1 VDINQLDTKNL
12 PLEPGVYI
20 FKGENDESLYIGKA
34 KNLRNRVKS
43 YFSKSKDKRLNV
55 SFLMLEAADLDFI
68 TTQNEEEA
76 LLLENKLIKLR
87 QPKYNVLL
95 KDDKNYSSIRVELN
109 EEYPRISIVRK
120 CSDKDS
126 IYLGPFKS
134 SESVRK
140 TKRFFQK
147 TFGLRD
153 CSNNKFNMHK
163 SRACLY
169 KDIGMCLGPCDDNGI
184 KSEYDINV
192 EKINSIF
199 KGKIGELK
207 KNIEK
212 KMNELAEKE
221 MFEQASFLRDE
232 LEIFNNNNY
241 FDAVSAENL
250 KNTDI
255 IGIHSVGNSIQ
266 IAILFFRGGFIIDK
280 ADLFFHSK
288 TKNIKLESYEIIKQF
303 YSMRSSV
310 PKKIFL
316 PSNFDFQKE
325 LLSDLTNL
333 GIKELKIDVI
343 QKGKKLKL
351 VELAEK
357 NAKMQFEVNF
367 DEDQQL
373 GKNLKNLKEALGLKQ
388 LPQRIECFDISNTQ
402 GTNAVA
408 SMVTFKNCKPDKA
421 SYRKFNIKTNGPDDY
436 GMMKEAINRRI
447 NRIGQNG
454 WERPDLILL
463 DGGKG
468 HLNKIKK
475 LIPENIGLA
484 SIAKPRKSEKI
495 DKIYLPNIKSA
506 INFDGLN
513 DELNILINLRNEA
526 HRFAINFHK
535 SKRGKEMINSSIFTS
550 LKINKQ
556 TINKLIRKFR
566 DINGIASATDSEL
579 KELGINKNIIQKI
592 LLNLRRNQ

>member
-1 VDINQLDTKNL
+1 MDINQLDTKNL

-20 FKGENDESLYIGKA
+20 FKSANDESLYIGKA
-34 KNLRNRVKS
+34 KNLRSRVRS

-55 SFLMLEAADLDFI
+55 SFLMLEAVDLDFI
-68 TTQNEEEA
+68 TTRNEEEA

-134 SESVRK
+134 SDSVRK

-153 CSNNKFNMHK
+153 CTNIKFNMHR

-184 KSEYDINV
+184 KQEYDENV
-192 EKINSIF
+192 EKINNIF

-255 IGIHSVGNSIQ
+255 IGIHTASNLIQ

-280 ADLFFHSK
+280 ADLFFYSK
-288 TKNIKLESYEIIKQF
+288 TRNIKLESYEIIKQF
-303 YSMRSSV
+303 YSLRSSV
-310 PKKIFL
+310 SKKIFL
-316 PSNFDFQKE
+316 PKDFDFQKE
-325 LLSDLTNL
+325 L
-333 GIKELKIDVI
+333 
-343 QKGKKLKL
+343 
-351 VELAEK
+351 
-357 NAKMQFEVNF
+357 
-367 DEDQQL
+367 
-373 GKNLKNLKEALGLKQ
+373 
-388 LPQRIECFDISNTQ
+388 
-402 GTNAVA
+402 
-408 SMVTFKNCKPDKA
+408 
-421 SYRKFNIKTNGPDDY
+421 
-436 GMMKEAINRRI
+436 
-447 NRIGQNG
+447 
-454 WERPDLILL
+454 
-463 DGGKG
+463 
-468 HLNKIKK
+468 
-475 LIPENIGLA
+475 
-484 SIAKPRKSEKI
+484 
-495 DKIYLPNIKSA
+495 
-506 INFDGLN
+506 
-513 DELNILINLRNEA
+513 
-526 HRFAINFHK
+526 
-535 SKRGKEMINSSIFTS
+535 
-550 LKINKQ
+550 
-556 TINKLIRKFR
+556 
-566 DINGIASATDSEL
+566 
-579 KELGINKNIIQKI
+579 
-592 LLNLRRNQ
+592 